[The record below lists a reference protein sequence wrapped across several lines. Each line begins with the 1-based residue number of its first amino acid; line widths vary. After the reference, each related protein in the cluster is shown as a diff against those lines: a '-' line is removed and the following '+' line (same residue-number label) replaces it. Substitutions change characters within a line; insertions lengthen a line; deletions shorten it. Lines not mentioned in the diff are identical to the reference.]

1 MTKRQ
6 LTDLEKNIVK
16 KQINRIRKE
25 IEHLYWLE
33 RYNDLMLGEGLR
45 RNYEEK
51 LREFKL
57 QKHQLVS
64 DIHTKV
70 ESIRVLEEQVK
81 NGVDENKPRGV
92 E

>member
-1 MTKRQ
+1 
-6 LTDLEKNIVK
+6 
-16 KQINRIRKE
+16 
-25 IEHLYWLE
+25 
-33 RYNDLMLGEGLR
+33 MLGEGLR